1 VIDATDLC
9 TLENVVG
16 LIDPA
21 ILKQALDNDV
31 LEQAKHPPGNDLGR
45 R

>member
-1 VIDATDLC
+1 MQEVIDATDLR

-21 ILKQALDNDV
+21 ILKDAYDND
-31 LEQAKHPPGNDLGR
+31 LLKQSQPRAG
-45 R
+45 

>member
-1 VIDATDLC
+1 VIDATGPH

-21 ILKQALDNDV
+21 ILTHADDND
-31 LEQAKHPPGNDLGR
+31 LLTRAQPPPG
-45 R
+45 